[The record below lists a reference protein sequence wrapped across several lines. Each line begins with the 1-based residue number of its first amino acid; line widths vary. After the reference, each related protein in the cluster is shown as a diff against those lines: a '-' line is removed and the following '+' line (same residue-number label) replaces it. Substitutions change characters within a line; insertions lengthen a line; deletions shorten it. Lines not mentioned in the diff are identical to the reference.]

1 MIKHAS
7 ISRYTAMRRP
17 SSFRG
22 IRPTGR
28 NPGPDFDRRVLT
40 RPFRPTFDGTSMDCS
55 RNDRNGGG
63 AKQRG
68 KNVLADKL

>member
-1 MIKHAS
+1 MIKQAL

-28 NPGPDFDRRVLT
+28 NPARISIDEFSRDRFDRRLMA
-40 RPFRPTFDGTSMDCS
+40 RRWS

-68 KNVLADKL
+68 KNVLADEL